1 MSRIIRLMSI
11 LTGVGLI
18 VLAAGCG
25 QHYSEKDADTAL
37 AERGLIPLP
46 DAAAAAAAS
55 PHSGAPGAAVV
66 TTQEGMARIGEDLL
80 ASVPVYWESE
90 TPSSTMRLAQFAVRD
105 ASSAAELAVFSGQW
119 GTIDDN
125 VSRWIGQFTQ
135 PNGGS
140 TQERTQRWEIRSEG
154 GIDITMV
161 DIPGTFGGGMG
172 GGEAQTNYRM
182 LGAIV
187 PVNGTFYYFKFTGS
201 EALIATQREAFNAFV
216 QSLTT
221 S

>member
-1 MSRIIRLMSI
+1 M
-11 LTGVGLI
+11 GVI
-18 VLAAGCG
+18 FVLAAGCG
-25 QHYSEKDADTAL
+25 QHYSEKEADAAL

-46 DAAAAAAAS
+46 AAAESATAAS
-55 PHSGAPGAAVV
+55 PHAGASGAAVV
-66 TTQEGMARIGEDLL
+66 TNPEGMARIGEDLL
-80 ASVPVYWESE
+80 ATVPVDWESE
-90 TPSSTMRLAQFAVRD
+90 APSSTMRLAQFAVRD
-105 ASSAAELAVFSGQW
+105 AYTAAELAVFSGQW

-125 VSRWIGQFTQ
+125 VSRWVGQFTQ
-135 PNGGS
+135 PDGGS
-140 TQERTQRWEIRSEG
+140 TQELTQRWETRSEG

-172 GGEAQTNYRM
+172 GGDAQQNYRM

-187 PVNGTFYYFKFTGS
+187 PVNGTFYYFKFTGP
-201 EALIATQREAFNAFV
+201 EALIATQRGAFNAFI

>member
-66 TTQEGMARIGEDLL
+66 TTPEGMARIGEDLL

-90 TPSSTMRLAQFAVRD
+90 TPSSTMRLAQFVVRD